1 MRFLF
6 SSDFCRTSI
15 IYAYCYPGKTGKGNH
30 LYIGYAPYVITS
42 NVQLRLLTKT
52 EFKDADGNSFITDCS
67 RIISLDCKNGHV
79 WLTYMAKNDSGVEN
93 ACYKYFYIK
102 ASDLV
107 GE

>member
-1 MRFLF
+1 MITL
-6 SSDFCRTSI
+6 SSDFCRMSI
-15 IYAYCYPGKTGKGNH
+15 IYAYCYPGKGNGQGNH
-30 LYIGYAPYVITS
+30 LYIGYAPYVIES

-52 EFKDADGNSFITDCS
+52 EFKDAGGNSFITDCS

-79 WLTYMAKNDSGVEN
+79 WLTYMNSDNTA
-93 ACYKYFYIK
+93 YKYFYIK